1 MSREIEH
8 PLREPAAELASNP
21 ANCPDCGRVMVMC
34 WTATPKCLTCSE
46 RIKFEYALIEKF
58 NEIFGSHIYG
68 ERVGMLDDRARYA
81 EIFGSPEIAKEIFD
95 HIEFYKPISVI
106 KNISKSVIILDDKR

>member
-8 PLREPAAELASNP
+8 PLREPVTEISANP
-21 ANCPDCGRVMVMC
+21 ANCPECGRVMVMC

-68 ERVGMLDDRARYA
+68 ERVGMLDNRARYA
-81 EIFGSPEIAKEIFD
+81 TIFGNPELANEIYAHVAKYAKEQTT
-95 HIEFYKPISVI
+95 
-106 KNISKSVIILDDKR
+106 L